1 MNFMEGNFPE
11 ARDVSD
17 VFFSFDFKDTSTSTS
32 GSASCFSQFHR
43 HNDAS
48 ELKRWWS
55 VEE

>member
-32 GSASCFSQFHR
+32 GSASCFSRPSSIDIMMLQ
-43 HNDAS
+43 S
-48 ELKRWWS
+48 
-55 VEE
+55 